1 MKNFI
6 SNYGNI
12 PNPITK
18 FFNKIDSISLDGDYS
33 KMIEWL
39 EAMKKVPLYA
49 KRIEISSNSEEQL
62 EHLTA
67 PNLHNT
73 PIDNLQLELK
83 SFNVSAK
90 TIENL
95 KSIYPNSIKLINFS
109 ETKDKIVKQ
118 GLFENFTKLLSK
130 LDQTTLEMGFKYDN
144 FSIKLEFSDVIFKVV
159 ELKNECSY
167 IRAKSVMTNCAAD
180 DFCWIK

>member
-1 MKNFI
+1 MESFI
-6 SNYGNI
+6 SNYANI

-18 FFNKIDSISLDGDYS
+18 FFNKLDYVSLDGDYS
-33 KMIEWL
+33 KMIEWF

-49 KRIEISSNSEEQL
+49 KRIEISSNSAEEL

-83 SFNVSAK
+83 SFNISTK

-95 KSIYPNSIKLINFS
+95 KAIYPNSIKLIYFS
-109 ETKDKIVKQ
+109 ETKDEIVKQ
-118 GLFENFTKLLSK
+118 GLFW
-130 LDQTTLEMGFKYDN
+130 
-144 FSIKLEFSDVIFKVV
+144 EFD
-159 ELKNECSY
+159 
-167 IRAKSVMTNCAAD
+167 
-180 DFCWIK
+180 